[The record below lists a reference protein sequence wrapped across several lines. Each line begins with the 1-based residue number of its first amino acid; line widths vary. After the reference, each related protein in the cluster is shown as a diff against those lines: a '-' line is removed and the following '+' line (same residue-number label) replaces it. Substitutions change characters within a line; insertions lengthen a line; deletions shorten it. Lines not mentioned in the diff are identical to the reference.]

1 MNFSNCFKLK
11 KPILILG
18 ETGTGKSCLAKSLH
32 TQYGFGLKYIQINIA
47 AINKNLFESELFG
60 HTKGSFTGA
69 HADKEGFCEA
79 IGAGTLFID
88 EIGELSLETQVKLLT
103 LLDERIFYRVGCTKP
118 RNFRGNIILATNID
132 LAKKVESGEF
142 RKDLYFRLRFY
153 EINLRPLR
161 SHALIKKLI
170 LEEIEDKSSEYKNL
184 ISLDRESFDLLSKY
198 KWPGNFRELSN
209 TIEYLYSL
217 DKILVK
223 VEDLPSWIKN
233 ERLDAQIESG
243 NYYELV
249 DEFERNY
256 LRDLMFKTKGKIV
269 EAVKLS
275 GLSKPTIISK
285 LRKYDISRLDFK
297 NLNYTKEAYGF

>member
-1 MNFSNCFKLK
+1 M
-11 KPILILG
+11 
-18 ETGTGKSCLAKSLH
+18 
-32 TQYGFGLKYIQINIA
+32 
-47 AINKNLFESELFG
+47 
-60 HTKGSFTGA
+60 
-69 HADKEGFCEA
+69 
-79 IGAGTLFID
+79 
-88 EIGELSLETQVKLLT
+88 
-103 LLDERIFYRVGCTKP
+103 
-118 RNFRGNIILATNID
+118 
-132 LAKKVESGEF
+132 
-142 RKDLYFRLRFY
+142 
-153 EINLRPLR
+153 
-161 SHALIKKLI
+161 
-170 LEEIEDKSSEYKNL
+170 EEIEDKSSEYKNL

-233 ERLDAQIESG
+233 ERLDAKIESG